1 MMELLRPMLDSV
13 LNPIRDMVS
22 RMARSAAELALVGIF
37 ALLGLG
43 FLIAALTSWLAQ
55 TYGTVTATLIM
66 AGVSFVLAAI
76 VFGVWY
82 ASTSA
87 DRKKR
92 EEEAKR
98 KEEERL
104 RAASRGPSSV
114 SSFINLLGLAS
125 TFYGRKKRRKQAS
138 VQRDMRSTTDRLSDE
153 SRRLAIQAEQKAKA
167 ATSASRS
174 SVRSAMDGVGP
185 LTVVST
191 AALGGLLTVLMFRR
205 RGRRR

>member
-1 MMELLRPMLDSV
+1 MLDSA
-13 LNPIRDMVS
+13 LNPIREMIS
-22 RMARSAAELALVGIF
+22 RMAPNAVELALVGIF

-55 TYGTVTATLIM
+55 TYGTVVATLVM
-66 AGVSFVLAAI
+66 AGASFVLALIA
-76 VFGVWY
+76 FGVYY

-87 DRKKR
+87 DRKKQ

-98 KEEERL
+98 KAEEKL

-114 SSFINLLGLAS
+114 ASFVNLLGLAS
-125 TFYGRKKRRKQAS
+125 TFYGRRQRRKQQALH
-138 VQRDMRSTTDRLSDE
+138 RDARSTTERMTDE
-153 SRRLAIQAEQKAKA
+153 SRRLALTAEEKAKA

-185 LTVVST
+185 WTVLST
-191 AALGGLLTVLMFRR
+191 AALGGLLTVLVFRR
-205 RGRRR
+205 RGRR

>member
-1 MMELLRPMLDSV
+1 MMELLRPMLDSA

-87 DRKKR
+87 DRKRR
-92 EEEAKR
+92 EEEEKR
-98 KEEERL
+98 KQEERL
-104 RAASRGPSSV
+104 RAAARGPSSV

-125 TFYGRKKRRKQAS
+125 TIYGRRKRRKQAALH
-138 VQRDMRSTTDRLSDE
+138 REARSTADRVSDE
-153 SRRLAIQAEQKAKA
+153 SRRLAHAAEEKARQ

-185 LTVVST
+185 WTVVST
-191 AALGGLLTVLMFRR
+191 AAVGGLLTVLLFRR
-205 RGRRR
+205 RGRR

>member
-1 MMELLRPMLDSV
+1 MMELLRPLLDSA
-13 LNPIRDMVS
+13 LNPIREAIS

-43 FLIAALTSWLAQ
+43 FLIAALTAWLAH

-66 AGVSFVLAAI
+66 AGVSFALMIVVLVI
-76 VFGVWY
+76 WY
-82 ASTSA
+82 ASTAS

-98 KEEERL
+98 KQDERL
-104 RAASRGPSSV
+104 RSAARGPSSI

-125 TFYGRKKRRKQAS
+125 TFYGRRKRRREEKLHRQA
-138 VQRDMRSTTDRLSDE
+138 RSTTQSVADE
-153 SRRLAIQAEQKAKA
+153 SRRLAITAEEKARQATK
-167 ATSASRS
+167 ASRS

-185 LTVVST
+185 WTVMST
-191 AALGGLLTVLMFRR
+191 AALGGLLTVLVFRR
-205 RGRRR
+205 RKGRR